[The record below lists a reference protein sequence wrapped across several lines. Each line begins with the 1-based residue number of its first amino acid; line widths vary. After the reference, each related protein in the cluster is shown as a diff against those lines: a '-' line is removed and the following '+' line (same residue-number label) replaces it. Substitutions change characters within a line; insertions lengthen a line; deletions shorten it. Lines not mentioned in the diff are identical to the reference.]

1 MLIKRLQ
8 GLSEKRTGYY
18 YEFDMHSKPLGEG
31 GMGVVYKGYKIYET
45 TGNRSVVAIKAMFD
59 GLPAEVYERA
69 EREAS
74 IRLRNDNLVEMLG
87 FISETEIDQY
97 GMRKNKYYVIS
108 EYLNGVVLSDLL
120 TGQFKD
126 KDGIEIPYAK
136 QLYTE
141 YVSDKEKTSIEIIR
155 CVLSGIMALHD
166 KGYIHRDIDP
176 TNIMVTDDG
185 GIKLIDFGIAK
196 YVRSLG
202 TIDKSLTSTGKFIGK
217 AEFAAPELVLGD
229 VRNQGYPTDIYSI
242 GILFYQLLVE
252 KLPFKGSKYEVL
264 QMQLND
270 KVPVKHI
277 KNPLLAKIVK
287 KATEKNKQDRYTSV
301 SELRV
306 EIDKAAATS
315 TSIVSRYLKYGIAAL
330 LSIAACAVIVVG
342 LDNYFNEKETSGD
355 RGNNIAKK
363 ESTKDTT
370 KVNIQDNR
378 TDCKGNTIEEPL
390 DYSSDFKHALAQLN
404 SNDKNTATKGLDL
417 MKGLADK
424 KCAEAIEELGLTYCT
439 YSKVQSSEIKTRR
452 EILGFDKKSSPQQS
466 IQYLENID
474 ADKTLSIDVLYVLG
488 YSYWRQ
494 AKWKNGDSILS
505 KALDK
510 LSASSATMFNGMT
523 KDSLRKE
530 IEHYLSECKKEIEIE
545 KKKNKNSL

>member
-8 GLSEKRTGYY
+8 GQLEKRNGYY

-31 GMGVVYKGYKIYET
+31 GMGVVYKGFKIYEA

-87 FISETEIDQY
+87 FISEIEIDPY
-97 GMRKNKYYVIS
+97 GMQKNKYYVVS

-136 QLYTE
+136 QLYTD
-141 YVSDKEKTSIEIIR
+141 YVSEKEKTSIEIIR
-155 CVLSGIMALHD
+155 CVLSGILALHD

-176 TNIMVTDDG
+176 TNIMVTDEG
-185 GIKLIDFGIAK
+185 TIKLIDFGIAK

-217 AEFAAPELVLGD
+217 AEFASPELVLGD
-229 VRNQGYPTDIYSI
+229 VRNQGYPTDIYAI
-242 GILFYQLLVE
+242 GILFYQLLVG
-252 KLPFKGSKYEVL
+252 KLPFTGSKYEVL

-287 KATEKNKQDRYTSV
+287 KATEKNKSDRYSSV
-301 SELRV
+301 AELRV
-306 EIDKAAATS
+306 EIDKAADS
-315 TSIVSRYLKYGIAAL
+315 HPSIITRYWKHGVVTLLSSVACAAL
-330 LSIAACAVIVVG
+330 IFWINNLPPKNETNDGGNVVVID
-342 LDNYFNEKETSGD
+342 DNKEEPNDTKQNVDYSKDFNRALAKLNSKD
-355 RGNNIAKK
+355 KNIAT
-363 ESTKDTT
+363 E
-370 KVNIQDNR
+370 
-378 TDCKGNTIEEPL
+378 G
-390 DYSSDFKHALAQLN
+390 LN
-404 SNDKNTATKGLDL
+404 L

-424 KCAEAIEELGLTYCT
+424 QCADAIEELGLTYCT
-439 YSKVQSSEIKTRR
+439 FSKVQSSEIKARR
-452 EILGFDKKSSPQQS
+452 EILGLNQNISETQS
-466 IQYLENID
+466 IQYLESIKADETMSVD
-474 ADKTLSIDVLYVLG
+474 ALYILG
-488 YSYWRQ
+488 YSYWKQ
-494 AKWKNGDSILS
+494 HNWEKGVETLS
-505 KALDK
+505 KALEK
-510 LSASSATMFNGMT
+510 ISTSSESTFNGRP
-523 KDSLRKE
+523 KEDLIEDIKRYLNLCRKE
-530 IEHYLSECKKEIEIE
+530 L
-545 KKKNKNSL
+545 N

>member
-8 GLSEKRTGYY
+8 GQLEKRNGYY

-31 GMGVVYKGYKIYET
+31 GMGVVYKGFKIYEA

-87 FISETEIDQY
+87 FISEIEIDPY
-97 GMRKNKYYVIS
+97 GMQKNKYYVVS

-136 QLYTE
+136 QLYTD
-141 YVSDKEKTSIEIIR
+141 YVSEKEKTSIEIIR
-155 CVLSGIMALHD
+155 CVLSGILALHD

-176 TNIMVTDDG
+176 TNIMVTDEG
-185 GIKLIDFGIAK
+185 TIKLIDFGIAK

-217 AEFAAPELVLGD
+217 AEFASPELVLGD
-229 VRNQGYPTDIYSI
+229 VRNQGYPTDIYAI
-242 GILFYQLLVE
+242 GILFYQLLVG
-252 KLPFKGSKYEVL
+252 KLPFTGSKYEVL

-287 KATEKNKQDRYTSV
+287 KATEKNKSDRYSSV
-301 SELRV
+301 AELRV
-306 EIDKAAATS
+306 EIDKAADSHPT
-315 TSIVSRYLKYGIAAL
+315 IISRYWKHGVATLLSSVACATIIYMLTLPEPPGPTPKPQPGPTPKPTPVVVDYSKDFNQALAKLNSKDKNIAAE
-330 LSIAACAVIVVG
+330 G
-342 LDNYFNEKETSGD
+342 LN
-355 RGNNIAKK
+355 
-363 ESTKDTT
+363 
-370 KVNIQDNR
+370 
-378 TDCKGNTIEEPL
+378 
-390 DYSSDFKHALAQLN
+390 
-404 SNDKNTATKGLDL
+404 L

-424 KCAEAIEELGLTYCT
+424 NCAEAIEELGLTYCT
-439 YSKVQSSEIKTRR
+439 FSKVQSSEIKARR
-452 EILGFDKKSSPQQS
+452 EILGLNQNISETQS
-466 IQYLENID
+466 IQYLESIKADEMMSVD
-474 ADKTLSIDVLYVLG
+474 ALYILG
-488 YSYWRQ
+488 YSYWKQ
-494 AKWKNGDSILS
+494 HNWEKGVETLS
-505 KALDK
+505 KALEK
-510 LSASSATMFNGMT
+510 ISTSSESTFNGLPKEALI
-523 KDSLRKE
+523 KDIKK
-530 IEHYLSECKKEIEIE
+530 YLDLCRERL
-545 KKKNKNSL
+545 N

>member
-8 GLSEKRTGYY
+8 GQLEKRNGYY

-31 GMGVVYKGYKIYET
+31 GMGVVYKGFKIYEA

-87 FISETEIDQY
+87 FISEIEIDPY
-97 GMRKNKYYVIS
+97 GLQKNKYYVVS

-136 QLYTE
+136 QLYTD
-141 YVSDKEKTSIEIIR
+141 YVSEKEKTSIEIIR
-155 CVLSGIMALHD
+155 CVLSGILALHD

-176 TNIMVTDDG
+176 TNIMVTDEG
-185 GIKLIDFGIAK
+185 TIKLIDFGIAK

-217 AEFAAPELVLGD
+217 AEFASPELVLGD
-229 VRNQGYPTDIYSI
+229 VRNQGYPTDIYAI
-242 GILFYQLLVE
+242 GILFYQLLVG
-252 KLPFKGSKYEVL
+252 KLPFTGSKYEVL

-287 KATEKNKQDRYTSV
+287 KATEKNKSDRYSSV
-301 SELRV
+301 AELRV
-306 EIDKAAATS
+306 EIDKAADS
-315 TSIVSRYLKYGIAAL
+315 HPSIISRYWKHGVVTLLSSVACAAL
-330 LSIAACAVIVVG
+330 IFWINNLPPKSETNDGGNVVVID
-342 LDNYFNEKETSGD
+342 DNKEESNDTKQIVDYSKDFNQALAKLNSKD
-355 RGNNIAKK
+355 KNIAT
-363 ESTKDTT
+363 E
-370 KVNIQDNR
+370 
-378 TDCKGNTIEEPL
+378 G
-390 DYSSDFKHALAQLN
+390 LN
-404 SNDKNTATKGLDL
+404 L

-424 KCAEAIEELGLTYCT
+424 QCADAIEELGLTYCT
-439 YSKVQSSEIKTRR
+439 FSKVQSSEIKARR
-452 EILGFDKKSSPQQS
+452 EILGLNQNISETQS
-466 IQYLENID
+466 IQYLESIKADETMSVD
-474 ADKTLSIDVLYVLG
+474 ALYILG
-488 YSYWRQ
+488 YSYWKQ
-494 AKWKNGDSILS
+494 HNWEKGVETLS
-505 KALDK
+505 KALEK
-510 LSASSATMFNGMT
+510 ISTSSESTFNG
-523 KDSLRKE
+523 LPKE
-530 IEHYLSECKKEIEIE
+530 DLIEDIKHYLDLCRKQL
-545 KKKNKNSL
+545 N

>member
-8 GLSEKRTGYY
+8 GLFEKRNGYY
-18 YEFDMHSKPLGEG
+18 YELDMHSRPLGEG
-31 GMGVVYKGYKIYET
+31 GMGIVYKGYKIYES
-45 TGNRSVVAIKAMFD
+45 TGNRCVVAIKAMFD
-59 GLPAEVYERA
+59 DLPAEVYERA

-87 FISETEIDQY
+87 FISETEIDKY

-126 KDGIEIPYAK
+126 KDGIEIPYAR
-136 QLYTE
+136 QLYTD

-185 GIKLIDFGIAK
+185 AIKLIDFGIAK
-196 YVRSLG
+196 YVRSLS

-217 AEFAAPELVLGD
+217 AEFASPELVLGD

-252 KLPFKGSKYEVL
+252 KLPFTGSKYEVL

-277 KNPLLAKIVK
+277 KNKLLAKIVK
-287 KATEKNKQDRYTSV
+287 KATEKNQMDRYSSV
-301 SELRV
+301 SEFRV
-306 EIDKAAATS
+306 EIDKVAGS
-315 TSIVSRYLKYGIAAL
+315 KPGIVNRYWKHGIVAL
-330 LSIAACAVIVVG
+330 LSSAACVALAFGIKEFYNSNNGTGTETGGKGDTEFSEIKKSEDFSKDFMLALEMLNSKDKDTATLG
-342 LDNYFNEKETSGD
+342 LDQMKEL
-355 RGNNIAKK
+355 AKK
-363 ESTKDTT
+363 
-370 KVNIQDNR
+370 NCI
-378 TDCKGNTIEEPL
+378 
-390 DYSSDFKHALAQLN
+390 
-404 SNDKNTATKGLDL
+404 
-417 MKGLADK
+417 
-424 KCAEAIEELGLTYCT
+424 EAIEELGLTYCT

-452 EILGFDKKSSPQQS
+452 EILGFDKNSSPQQS

-530 IEHYLSECKKEIEIE
+530 IEDYLSKCKEEIEIE
-545 KKKNKNSL
+545 KEKNKNSH

>member
-8 GLSEKRTGYY
+8 GQLEKRNGYY

-31 GMGVVYKGYKIYET
+31 GMGVVYKGFKIYEA

-87 FISETEIDQY
+87 FISEIEIDPY
-97 GMRKNKYYVIS
+97 GMQKNKYYVVS

-136 QLYTE
+136 QLYTD
-141 YVSDKEKTSIEIIR
+141 YVSEKEKTSIEIIR
-155 CVLSGIMALHD
+155 CVLSGILALHD

-176 TNIMVTDDG
+176 TNIMVTDEG
-185 GIKLIDFGIAK
+185 TIKLIDFGIAK

-217 AEFAAPELVLGD
+217 AEFASPELVLGD
-229 VRNQGYPTDIYSI
+229 VRNQGYPTDIYAI
-242 GILFYQLLVE
+242 GILFYQLLVG
-252 KLPFKGSKYEVL
+252 KLPFTGSKYEVL

-287 KATEKNKQDRYTSV
+287 KATEKNKSDRYS
-301 SELRV
+301 SAAELRV
-306 EIDKAAATS
+306 EIDKAADS
-315 TSIVSRYLKYGIAAL
+315 HPSIISRYWKHGVVTLLSSVACAAL
-330 LSIAACAVIVVG
+330 IFWINNLPPKSETNDGGNVVVID
-342 LDNYFNEKETSGD
+342 DNKEESNDTKQIVDYSKDFNQALAKLNSKD
-355 RGNNIAKK
+355 KNIAT
-363 ESTKDTT
+363 E
-370 KVNIQDNR
+370 
-378 TDCKGNTIEEPL
+378 G
-390 DYSSDFKHALAQLN
+390 LN
-404 SNDKNTATKGLDL
+404 L

-424 KCAEAIEELGLTYCT
+424 QCADAIEELGLTYCT
-439 YSKVQSSEIKTRR
+439 FSKVQSSEIKARR
-452 EILGFDKKSSPQQS
+452 EILGLNQNISETQS
-466 IQYLENID
+466 IQYLESIKADETMSVD
-474 ADKTLSIDVLYVLG
+474 ALYILG
-488 YSYWRQ
+488 YSYWKQ
-494 AKWKNGDSILS
+494 HNWEKGVETLS
-505 KALDK
+505 KALEK
-510 LSASSATMFNGMT
+510 ISTSSESTFNG
-523 KDSLRKE
+523 LPKE
-530 IEHYLSECKKEIEIE
+530 DLIEDIKRYLNLCREQL
-545 KKKNKNSL
+545 N

>member
-8 GLSEKRTGYY
+8 GQLEKRNGYY

-31 GMGVVYKGYKIYET
+31 GMGVVYKGFKIYEA

-87 FISETEIDQY
+87 FISEIEIDPY
-97 GMRKNKYYVIS
+97 GMQKNKYYVVS

-136 QLYTE
+136 QLYTD
-141 YVSDKEKTSIEIIR
+141 YVSEKEKTSIEIIR
-155 CVLSGIMALHD
+155 CVLSGILALHD

-176 TNIMVTDDG
+176 TNIMVTDEG
-185 GIKLIDFGIAK
+185 TIKLIDFGIAK

-217 AEFAAPELVLGD
+217 AEFASPELVLGD
-229 VRNQGYPTDIYSI
+229 VRNQGYPTDIYAI
-242 GILFYQLLVE
+242 GILFYQLLVG
-252 KLPFKGSKYEVL
+252 KLPFTGSKYEVL

-287 KATEKNKQDRYTSV
+287 KATEKNKSDRYSSV
-301 SELRV
+301 AELRV
-306 EIDKAAATS
+306 EIDKAADS
-315 TSIVSRYLKYGIAAL
+315 HPSIISRYWKHGVVTLLSSVACAAL
-330 LSIAACAVIVVG
+330 IFWINNLPPKSETNDAGNVVVID
-342 LDNYFNEKETSGD
+342 DNKEESNDTKQIVDYSKDFNQALAKLNSKD
-355 RGNNIAKK
+355 KNIAT
-363 ESTKDTT
+363 E
-370 KVNIQDNR
+370 
-378 TDCKGNTIEEPL
+378 G
-390 DYSSDFKHALAQLN
+390 LN
-404 SNDKNTATKGLDL
+404 L

-424 KCAEAIEELGLTYCT
+424 QCADAIEELGLTYCT
-439 YSKVQSSEIKTRR
+439 FSKVQSSEIKARR
-452 EILGFDKKSSPQQS
+452 EILGLNQNISKAQS
-466 IQYLENID
+466 IQYLESIK
-474 ADKTLSIDVLYVLG
+474 ADETMSIEALYILG

-494 AKWKNGDSILS
+494 HNWDKGSETLS
-505 KALDK
+505 KALEK
-510 LSASSATMFNGMT
+510 LSKSSENSFNGKT
-523 KDSLRKE
+523 KDDLMKD
-530 IEHYLSECKKEIEIE
+530 IKHYLSECE
-545 KKKNKNSL
+545 KQLRK

>member
-8 GLSEKRTGYY
+8 GQLEKRNGYY

-31 GMGVVYKGYKIYET
+31 GMGVVYKGFKIYEA

-87 FISETEIDQY
+87 FISEIEIDPY
-97 GMRKNKYYVIS
+97 GMQKNKYYVVS

-136 QLYTE
+136 QLYTD
-141 YVSDKEKTSIEIIR
+141 YVSEKEKTSIEIIR
-155 CVLSGIMALHD
+155 CVLSGILALHD

-176 TNIMVTDDG
+176 TNIMVTDEG
-185 GIKLIDFGIAK
+185 TIKLIDFGIAK

-217 AEFAAPELVLGD
+217 AEFASPELVLGD
-229 VRNQGYPTDIYSI
+229 VRNQGYPTDIYAI
-242 GILFYQLLVE
+242 GILFYQLLVG
-252 KLPFKGSKYEVL
+252 KLPFTGSKYEVL

-287 KATEKNKQDRYTSV
+287 KATEKNKSDRYSSV
-301 SELRV
+301 AELRV
-306 EIDKAAATS
+306 EIDKAADS
-315 TSIVSRYLKYGIAAL
+315 HPSIISRYWKHGVVTLLSSVACAAL
-330 LSIAACAVIVVG
+330 IFWINNLPPKSETNDGGNVVVID
-342 LDNYFNEKETSGD
+342 DNKEEPNDTKQIVDYSKDFNQALAKLNSKD
-355 RGNNIAKK
+355 KNIAT
-363 ESTKDTT
+363 E
-370 KVNIQDNR
+370 
-378 TDCKGNTIEEPL
+378 G
-390 DYSSDFKHALAQLN
+390 LN
-404 SNDKNTATKGLDL
+404 L

-424 KCAEAIEELGLTYCT
+424 QCADAIEELGLTYCT
-439 YSKVQSSEIKTRR
+439 FSKVQSSEIKARR
-452 EILGFDKKSSPQQS
+452 EILGLNQNISETQS
-466 IQYLENID
+466 IQYLESIKADETMSVD
-474 ADKTLSIDVLYVLG
+474 ALYILG
-488 YSYWRQ
+488 YSYWKQ
-494 AKWKNGDSILS
+494 HNWEKGVETLS
-505 KALDK
+505 KALEK
-510 LSASSATMFNGMT
+510 ISTSSESTFNGLP
-523 KDSLRKE
+523 KEDLIEDIKRYLNLCRKE
-530 IEHYLSECKKEIEIE
+530 L
-545 KKKNKNSL
+545 N

>member
-8 GLSEKRTGYY
+8 GQLEKRNGYY

-31 GMGVVYKGYKIYET
+31 GMGVVYKGFKIYEA

-87 FISETEIDQY
+87 FISEIEIDPY
-97 GMRKNKYYVIS
+97 GMQKNKYYVVS

-136 QLYTE
+136 QLYTD
-141 YVSDKEKTSIEIIR
+141 YVSEKEKTSIEIIR
-155 CVLSGIMALHD
+155 CVLSGILALHD

-176 TNIMVTDDG
+176 TNIMVTDEG
-185 GIKLIDFGIAK
+185 TIKLIDFGIAK

-217 AEFAAPELVLGD
+217 AEFASPELVLGD
-229 VRNQGYPTDIYSI
+229 VRNQGYPTDIYAI
-242 GILFYQLLVE
+242 GILFYQLLVG
-252 KLPFKGSKYEVL
+252 KLPFTGSKYEVL

-287 KATEKNKQDRYTSV
+287 KATEKNKSDRYSSV
-301 SELRV
+301 AELRV
-306 EIDKAAATS
+306 EIDKAADS
-315 TSIVSRYLKYGIAAL
+315 HPSIISRYWKHGVVTLLSSVACAAL
-330 LSIAACAVIVVG
+330 IFWINNLPPRSETNDGGNVVVID
-342 LDNYFNEKETSGD
+342 DNKEESNDTKQIVDYSKDFNQALAKLNSKD
-355 RGNNIAKK
+355 KNIAT
-363 ESTKDTT
+363 E
-370 KVNIQDNR
+370 
-378 TDCKGNTIEEPL
+378 G
-390 DYSSDFKHALAQLN
+390 LN
-404 SNDKNTATKGLDL
+404 L

-424 KCAEAIEELGLTYCT
+424 QCADAIEELGLTYCT
-439 YSKVQSSEIKTRR
+439 FSKVQSSEIKARR
-452 EILGFDKKSSPQQS
+452 EILGLNQNISETQS
-466 IQYLENID
+466 IQYLESIKADETMSVD
-474 ADKTLSIDVLYVLG
+474 ALYILG
-488 YSYWRQ
+488 YSYWKQ
-494 AKWKNGDSILS
+494 HNWEKGVETLS
-505 KALDK
+505 KALEK
-510 LSASSATMFNGMT
+510 ISTSSESTFNGLP
-523 KDSLRKE
+523 KEDLIEDIKRYLNLCRKE
-530 IEHYLSECKKEIEIE
+530 L
-545 KKKNKNSL
+545 N

>member
-8 GLSEKRTGYY
+8 GQLEKRNGYH

-31 GMGVVYKGYKIYET
+31 GMGVVYKGFKIYEA

-87 FISETEIDQY
+87 FISEIEIDPY
-97 GMRKNKYYVIS
+97 GMQKNKYYVVS

-136 QLYTE
+136 QLYTD
-141 YVSDKEKTSIEIIR
+141 YVSEKEKTSIEIIR
-155 CVLSGIMALHD
+155 CVLSGILALHD

-176 TNIMVTDDG
+176 TNIMVTDEG
-185 GIKLIDFGIAK
+185 TIKLIDFGIAK

-217 AEFAAPELVLGD
+217 AEFASPELVLGD
-229 VRNQGYPTDIYSI
+229 VRNQGYPTDIYAI
-242 GILFYQLLVE
+242 GILFYQLLVG
-252 KLPFKGSKYEVL
+252 KLPFTGSKYEVL

-287 KATEKNKQDRYTSV
+287 KATEKNKSDRYSSV
-301 SELRV
+301 AELRV
-306 EIDKAAATS
+306 EIDKAADS
-315 TSIVSRYLKYGIAAL
+315 HPSIISRYWKHGVVTLLSSVACAAL
-330 LSIAACAVIVVG
+330 IFWINNLPSEEVIYEPEEVFVT
-342 LDNYFNEKETSGD
+342 DNNKE
-355 RGNNIAKK
+355 
-363 ESTKDTT
+363 E
-370 KVNIQDNR
+370 
-378 TDCKGNTIEEPL
+378 
-390 DYSSDFKHALAQLN
+390 
-404 SNDKNTATKGLDL
+404 SNDKKQNVDYSKDFNQALAKLNSKDKNIATEGLNL

-424 KCAEAIEELGLTYCT
+424 NCADAVEELGLTYCT
-439 YSKVQSSEIKTRR
+439 FSKVQSSEIKARR
-452 EILGFDKKSSPQQS
+452 EILGLNQNISETQS
-466 IQYLENID
+466 IQYLESIKADETMSVD
-474 ADKTLSIDVLYVLG
+474 ALYILG
-488 YSYWRQ
+488 YSYWKQ
-494 AKWKNGDSILS
+494 DNWEKGVETLS
-505 KALDK
+505 KALEK
-510 LSASSATMFNGMT
+510 ISTSSESTFNGLP
-523 KDSLRKE
+523 KEDLIEDIKRYLNLCRKE
-530 IEHYLSECKKEIEIE
+530 L
-545 KKKNKNSL
+545 N

>member
-8 GLSEKRTGYY
+8 GQLEKRNGYY

-31 GMGVVYKGYKIYET
+31 GMGVVYKGFKIYEA

-87 FISETEIDQY
+87 FISEIEIDPY
-97 GMRKNKYYVIS
+97 GMQKNKYYVVS

-136 QLYTE
+136 QLYTD
-141 YVSDKEKTSIEIIR
+141 YVSEKEKTSIEIIR
-155 CVLSGIMALHD
+155 CVLSGILALHD

-176 TNIMVTDDG
+176 TNIMVTDEG
-185 GIKLIDFGIAK
+185 TIKLIDFGIAK

-217 AEFAAPELVLGD
+217 AEFASPELVLGD
-229 VRNQGYPTDIYSI
+229 VKSQGYPTDIYAI
-242 GILFYQLLVE
+242 GILFYQLLVG
-252 KLPFKGSKYEVL
+252 KLPFTGSKYEVL

-287 KATEKNKQDRYTSV
+287 KATEKNKSDRYSSV
-301 SELRV
+301 AELRV
-306 EIDKAAATS
+306 EIDKAADS
-315 TSIVSRYLKYGIAAL
+315 HPSIISRYWKHGVVTLLSSVACAAL
-330 LSIAACAVIVVG
+330 IFWINNLPPKSETNDGGNVVVID
-342 LDNYFNEKETSGD
+342 DNKEESNDTKQIVDYSKDFNQALAKLNSKD
-355 RGNNIAKK
+355 KNIAT
-363 ESTKDTT
+363 E
-370 KVNIQDNR
+370 
-378 TDCKGNTIEEPL
+378 G
-390 DYSSDFKHALAQLN
+390 LN
-404 SNDKNTATKGLDL
+404 L

-424 KCAEAIEELGLTYCT
+424 QCADAIEELGLTYCT
-439 YSKVQSSEIKTRR
+439 FSKVQSSEIKARR
-452 EILGFDKKSSPQQS
+452 EILGLNQNISETQS
-466 IQYLENID
+466 IQYLESIKADETMSVD
-474 ADKTLSIDVLYVLG
+474 ALYILG
-488 YSYWRQ
+488 YSYWKQ
-494 AKWKNGDSILS
+494 HNWEKGVETLS
-505 KALDK
+505 KALEK
-510 LSASSATMFNGMT
+510 ISTSSESTFNGLP
-523 KDSLRKE
+523 KEDLIEDIKRYLNLCRKE
-530 IEHYLSECKKEIEIE
+530 L
-545 KKKNKNSL
+545 N

>member
-8 GLSEKRTGYY
+8 GQLEKRNGYY

-31 GMGVVYKGYKIYET
+31 GMGVVYKGFKIYEA

-87 FISETEIDQY
+87 FISEIEIDPY
-97 GMRKNKYYVIS
+97 GMHKNKYYVVS

-136 QLYTE
+136 QLYTD
-141 YVSDKEKTSIEIIR
+141 YVSEKEKTSIEIIR
-155 CVLSGIMALHD
+155 CVLSGILALHD

-176 TNIMVTDDG
+176 TNIMVTDEG
-185 GIKLIDFGIAK
+185 TIKLIDFGIAK

-217 AEFAAPELVLGD
+217 AEFASPELVLGD
-229 VRNQGYPTDIYSI
+229 VRNQGYPTDIYAI
-242 GILFYQLLVE
+242 GILFYQLLVG
-252 KLPFKGSKYEVL
+252 KLPFTGSKYEVL

-287 KATEKNKQDRYTSV
+287 KATEKNKSDRYSSV
-301 SELRV
+301 AELRV
-306 EIDKAAATS
+306 EIDKAADSHPTIISKYWKHGVAT
-315 TSIVSRYLKYGIAAL
+315 L
-330 LSIAACAVIVVG
+330 LSSVACATIIYMLTLPEPSGPTPKPQPGPTPKPTPVVV
-342 LDNYFNEKETSGD
+342 DYSKDFNQALAKLNSKD
-355 RGNNIAKK
+355 KNIAT
-363 ESTKDTT
+363 E
-370 KVNIQDNR
+370 
-378 TDCKGNTIEEPL
+378 G
-390 DYSSDFKHALAQLN
+390 LN
-404 SNDKNTATKGLDL
+404 L

-424 KCAEAIEELGLTYCT
+424 QCADAIEELGLTYCT
-439 YSKVQSSEIKTRR
+439 FSKVQSSEIKARR
-452 EILGFDKKSSPQQS
+452 EILGLNQNISETQS
-466 IQYLENID
+466 IQYLESIKADETMSVD
-474 ADKTLSIDVLYVLG
+474 ALYILG
-488 YSYWRQ
+488 YSYWKQ
-494 AKWKNGDSILS
+494 HNWEKGVETLS
-505 KALDK
+505 KALEK
-510 LSASSATMFNGMT
+510 ISTSSESTFNGLP
-523 KDSLRKE
+523 KEDLIEDIKRYLNLCRKE
-530 IEHYLSECKKEIEIE
+530 L
-545 KKKNKNSL
+545 N

>member
-8 GLSEKRTGYY
+8 GQLEKRNGYY

-31 GMGVVYKGYKIYET
+31 GMGVVYKGFKIYEA

-87 FISETEIDQY
+87 FISEIEIDPY
-97 GMRKNKYYVIS
+97 GMQKNKYYVVS

-136 QLYTE
+136 QLYTD
-141 YVSDKEKTSIEIIR
+141 YVSEKEKTSIEIIR
-155 CVLSGIMALHD
+155 CVLSGILALHD

-176 TNIMVTDDG
+176 TNIMVTDEG
-185 GIKLIDFGIAK
+185 TIKLIDFGIAK

-217 AEFAAPELVLGD
+217 AEFASPELVLGD
-229 VRNQGYPTDIYSI
+229 VRNQGYPTDIYAI
-242 GILFYQLLVE
+242 GILFYQLLVG
-252 KLPFKGSKYEVL
+252 KLPFTGSKYEVL

-287 KATEKNKQDRYTSV
+287 KATEKNKSDRYSSV
-301 SELRV
+301 AELRV
-306 EIDKAAATS
+306 EIDKAADS
-315 TSIVSRYLKYGIAAL
+315 HPSIISRYWKHGVVTLLSSVACAAL
-330 LSIAACAVIVVG
+330 IFWINNLPPKNETNDGGNVVVID
-342 LDNYFNEKETSGD
+342 DNKEESNDTKQIVDYSKDFNQALAKLNSKD
-355 RGNNIAKK
+355 KNIAT
-363 ESTKDTT
+363 E
-370 KVNIQDNR
+370 
-378 TDCKGNTIEEPL
+378 G
-390 DYSSDFKHALAQLN
+390 LN
-404 SNDKNTATKGLDL
+404 L

-424 KCAEAIEELGLTYCT
+424 QCADAIEELGLTYCT
-439 YSKVQSSEIKTRR
+439 FSKVQSSEIKARR
-452 EILGFDKKSSPQQS
+452 EILGLNQNISETQS
-466 IQYLENID
+466 IQYLESIKADETMSVD
-474 ADKTLSIDVLYVLG
+474 ALYILG
-488 YSYWRQ
+488 YSYWKQ
-494 AKWKNGDSILS
+494 HNWEKGVETLS
-505 KALDK
+505 KALEK
-510 LSASSATMFNGMT
+510 ISTSSESTFNGLP
-523 KDSLRKE
+523 KEDLIEDIKRYLNLCRKE
-530 IEHYLSECKKEIEIE
+530 L
-545 KKKNKNSL
+545 N

>member
-8 GLSEKRTGYY
+8 GQLEKRNGYY

-31 GMGVVYKGYKIYET
+31 GMGVVYKGFKIYEA

-87 FISETEIDQY
+87 FISEIEIDPY
-97 GMRKNKYYVIS
+97 GMQKNKYYVVS

-136 QLYTE
+136 QLYTD
-141 YVSDKEKTSIEIIR
+141 YVSEKEKTSIEIIR
-155 CVLSGIMALHD
+155 CVLSGILALHD

-176 TNIMVTDDG
+176 TNIMVTDEG
-185 GIKLIDFGIAK
+185 TIKLIDFGIAK

-217 AEFAAPELVLGD
+217 AEFASPELVLGD
-229 VRNQGYPTDIYSI
+229 VKSQGYPTDIYAI
-242 GILFYQLLVE
+242 GILFYQLLVG
-252 KLPFKGSKYEVL
+252 KLPFTGSKYEVL

-287 KATEKNKQDRYTSV
+287 KATEKNKSDRYSSV
-301 SELRV
+301 AELRV
-306 EIDKAAATS
+306 EIDKAADS
-315 TSIVSRYLKYGIAAL
+315 HPSIISRYWKHGVVTLLSSVACAAL
-330 LSIAACAVIVVG
+330 IFWINNLTSKNETNDVGNVVVID
-342 LDNYFNEKETSGD
+342 DNKEESNDTKQIVDYSKDFNQALAKLNSKD
-355 RGNNIAKK
+355 KNIAT
-363 ESTKDTT
+363 E
-370 KVNIQDNR
+370 
-378 TDCKGNTIEEPL
+378 G
-390 DYSSDFKHALAQLN
+390 LN
-404 SNDKNTATKGLDL
+404 L

-424 KCAEAIEELGLTYCT
+424 QCADAIEELGLTYCT
-439 YSKVQSSEIKTRR
+439 FSKVQSSEIKARR
-452 EILGFDKKSSPQQS
+452 EILGLNQNISETQS
-466 IQYLENID
+466 IQYLESIKADETMSVD
-474 ADKTLSIDVLYVLG
+474 ALYILG
-488 YSYWRQ
+488 YSYWKQ
-494 AKWKNGDSILS
+494 HNWEKGVETLS
-505 KALDK
+505 KALEK
-510 LSASSATMFNGMT
+510 ISTSSESTFNGLP
-523 KDSLRKE
+523 KEDLIEDIKRYLNLCRKE
-530 IEHYLSECKKEIEIE
+530 L
-545 KKKNKNSL
+545 N

>member
-8 GLSEKRTGYY
+8 GQLEKRNGYY

-31 GMGVVYKGYKIYET
+31 GMGVVYKGFKIYEA

-87 FISETEIDQY
+87 FISEIEIDPY
-97 GMRKNKYYVIS
+97 GMQKNKYYVVS

-136 QLYTE
+136 QLYTDYISE
-141 YVSDKEKTSIEIIR
+141 KEKTSIEIIR
-155 CVLSGIMALHD
+155 CVLSGILALHD

-176 TNIMVTDDG
+176 TNIMVTDEG
-185 GIKLIDFGIAK
+185 TIKLIDFGIAK

-217 AEFAAPELVLGD
+217 AEFASPELVLGD
-229 VRNQGYPTDIYSI
+229 VRNQGYPTDIYAI
-242 GILFYQLLVE
+242 GILFYQLLVG
-252 KLPFKGSKYEVL
+252 KLPFTGSKYEVL

-287 KATEKNKQDRYTSV
+287 KATEKNKSDRYSSV
-301 SELRV
+301 AELRV
-306 EIDKAAATS
+306 EIDKAADS
-315 TSIVSRYLKYGIAAL
+315 HPSIISRYWKHGVATLLSSVACATIIYMLTLPKPPGPTPNPQPGPTPKPTPVVVDYSKDFNQALAKLNSKDKNIAAE
-330 LSIAACAVIVVG
+330 G
-342 LDNYFNEKETSGD
+342 LN
-355 RGNNIAKK
+355 
-363 ESTKDTT
+363 
-370 KVNIQDNR
+370 
-378 TDCKGNTIEEPL
+378 
-390 DYSSDFKHALAQLN
+390 
-404 SNDKNTATKGLDL
+404 L

-439 YSKVQSSEIKTRR
+439 FSKVQSSEIKARR
-452 EILGFDKKSSPQQS
+452 EILGLNQNTSETQS
-466 IQYLENID
+466 IQYLESIKADEMMSVD
-474 ADKTLSIDVLYVLG
+474 ALYILG
-488 YSYWRQ
+488 YSYWKQ
-494 AKWKNGDSILS
+494 HNWEKGVETLS
-505 KALDK
+505 KALEK
-510 LSASSATMFNGMT
+510 ISTSSESTFNGLP
-523 KDSLRKE
+523 KEDLIEDIKRYLNLCRKE
-530 IEHYLSECKKEIEIE
+530 L
-545 KKKNKNSL
+545 N